1 MTNTKN
7 NLIAKRYSD
16 ALITLVKEQNADYG
30 KINSELKSIYDS
42 IKDSADLSSFME
54 NPIISSDDKKSVI
67 SNLLNGKVDNIL
79 INFIKLLIDKE
90 RFDTFYEIVE
100 EFDLKVAD
108 LNNIQKVSVTSAIE
122 LNDGIKSRLT
132 EKLSSKLNKNIEL
145 VTNIDPEIIAGLVI
159 KIDDNII
166 DMSLKNKFEEMK
178 KRMIKQ

>member
-16 ALITLVKEQNADYG
+16 ALITLVQEQNADYG

-54 NPIISSDDKKSVI
+54 NPIISSDDKKSVM